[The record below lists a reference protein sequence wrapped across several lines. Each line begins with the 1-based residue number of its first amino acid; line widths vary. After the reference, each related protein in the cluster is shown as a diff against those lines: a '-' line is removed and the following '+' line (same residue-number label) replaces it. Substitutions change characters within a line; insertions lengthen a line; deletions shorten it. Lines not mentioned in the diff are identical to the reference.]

1 MNFLKNVSL
10 VLFGISVALFALLVY
25 TGEELLAATG
35 LIVLLLGWTTAGVH
49 SALLEV
55 LKEIK
60 QNK

>member
-10 VLFGISVALFALLVY
+10 VLFGTGLALFAVLVY
-25 TGEELLAATG
+25 TGAELLAATG
-35 LIVLLLGWTTAGVH
+35 LIVLLLGWVTAGVH
-49 SALLEV
+49 SALEAV